1 MEVHTNERIVE
12 HLKTLIA
19 AIGKLQEDLNELK
32 AEVRQIKS
40 DVHTTGKGVCPHLC
54 LTREPG
60 ALESRHDPFCGFAL
74 WGIAVVG
81 GVIYTTDF
89 AARTWYIVP
98 VAHLE
103 LLPLSVAPTSG
114 HIWKSK

>member
-40 DVHTTGKGVCPHLC
+40 DVHTTGKG
-54 LTREPG
+54 
-60 ALESRHDPFCGFAL
+60 F
-74 WGIAVVG
+74 
-81 GVIYTTDF
+81 
-89 AARTWYIVP
+89 ARTS
-98 VAHLE
+98 A
-103 LLPLSVAPTSG
+103 
-114 HIWKSK
+114 